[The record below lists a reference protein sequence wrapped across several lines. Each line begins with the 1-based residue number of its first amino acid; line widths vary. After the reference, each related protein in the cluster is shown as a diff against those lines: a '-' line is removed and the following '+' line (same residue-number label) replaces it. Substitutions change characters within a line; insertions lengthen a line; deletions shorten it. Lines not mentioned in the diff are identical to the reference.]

1 MFKMSKQEEKVLRLL
16 ILVRDGLTGLVEKI
30 NEFLSEY
37 EETRQPTFR
46 VFDST
51 GKVVLEITEGK
62 NKTEFSISQ
71 ERALPTTSSIVQNF
85 LIKRVLKDLKR
96 KGLTYELTTSEG
108 KIVKITIVGKAS
120 ARDIQRIRGAIMWTI
135 RKGEKK

>member
-1 MFKMSKQEEKVLRLL
+1 MSKQEEKVLRLL

>member
-1 MFKMSKQEEKVLRLL
+1 MSKQEEKVLRLL

-37 EETRQPTFR
+37 EETKPPAFR
-46 VFDST
+46 VFDSA

-71 ERALPTTSSIVQNF
+71 EKALPTTSAIVQNF

-120 ARDIQRIRGAIMWTI
+120 AREIQRIRGAIMWTI

>member
-1 MFKMSKQEEKVLRLL
+1 VFKMSKQEEKVLRLL